1 MARPIKDTPVPP
13 QKEDVQFQEISQRM
27 DQRLDELWDAGV
39 LNQKKLD
46 ELRSKHLR
54 TDLK

>member
-1 MARPIKDTPVPP
+1 MARPIKETPVPP